1 MVLLDGGIFPR
12 FEKDCNIKKEHTFEQ
27 QAPKFGQGYI
37 EFLICEVGFFS
48 FSFFCFGFLLLR
60 TSLEAIRGFAGSLD
74 DGENMAYLK
83 MEMKAI

>member
-12 FEKDCNIKKEHTFEQ
+12 FEKDCNIKKEHTSEQ
-27 QAPKFGQGYI
+27 QAPKFGQGCI
-37 EFLICEVGFFS
+37 EFLKFF
-48 FSFFCFGFLLLR
+48 FFFFCFGFLLLR